1 MDEEIRE
8 KPLVTGD
15 ALAQLIGQMKPE
27 GVQTIFGVISKEA
40 EEFRLDTLKREIL
53 AQQCGVK
60 DSEAESWQTAAD
72 VIKHFDMSELA
83 KKHPEAPFEMQEAV
97 VLRGNH
103 AINEWDIGALEDSA
117 LTWHLEGQEVTCGLS
132 PEETKKICDDWGVT
146 SLVKEL
152 IG

>member
-60 DSEAESWQTAAD
+60 DSEAWWILGMALSAA
-72 VIKHFDMSELA
+72 FLFLTR
-83 KKHPEAPFEMQEAV
+83 KKAAE
-97 VLRGNH
+97 
-103 AINEWDIGALEDSA
+103 
-117 LTWHLEGQEVTCGLS
+117 
-132 PEETKKICDDWGVT
+132 
-146 SLVKEL
+146 
-152 IG
+152 